1 MPKYIFSYDEQEK
14 CFPQR
19 YRIIRAGED
28 GDFLCKNEEL
38 TGTVLETE
46 AIEFLEKLMENCQAS
61 ETLRVELV
69 DAPYWRFIELRFN
82 PEAAEA
88 AASDDTKRRG
98 PGMVT

>member
-14 CFPQR
+14 RFPER
-19 YRIIRAGED
+19 YRIISADED
-28 GDFLCKNEEL
+28 ADFLRKTEDL

-46 AIEFLEKLMENCQAS
+46 AINFLESLMERCQAS
-61 ETLRVELV
+61 ETMRVELV
-69 DAPYWRFIELRFN
+69 DAPYWRFIELRFD

-88 AASDDTKRRG
+88 AKEDKANRRG